1 MASLNFTFVYQNLP
15 VERIWSEV
23 NSCVKY
29 PIKKVLVEMDN
40 NMEIDTNVD
49 VHKFCVSTVSSLVA
63 GFGLNNVV
71 QTWNSHSV
79 PGIHLFEQEKKC
91 SFTEWKQKFENQI

>member
-23 NSCVKY
+23 NARVKY

-40 NMEIDTNVD
+40 NMEIDMNVD
-49 VHKFCVSTVSSLVA
+49 VHKFCVSAVSCLVA
-63 GFGLNNVV
+63 ELGLNKVV
-71 QTWNSHSV
+71 QTWNFHST
-79 PGIHLFEQEKKC
+79 PGMHLFDQEKICYLAK
-91 SFTEWKQKFENQI
+91 WKQKFENQI

>member
-23 NSCVKY
+23 NARVSY

-40 NMEIDTNVD
+40 NMEIDMNDD
-49 VHKFCVSTVSSLVA
+49 VLKFCVSAV
-63 GFGLNNVV
+63 F
-71 QTWNSHSV
+71 
-79 PGIHLFEQEKKC
+79 
-91 SFTEWKQKFENQI
+91 